1 MARVVTGVDIGL
13 RTAKFLRGRWKG
25 NTLEVLDFAATPV
38 RSDEIAQG
46 WAAAEPGFKPLNARV
61 GLTGRDL

>member
-25 NTLEVLDFAATPV
+25 NTLEVLDFAATPDVETPALGQLIGV
-38 RSDEIAQG
+38 R
-46 WAAAEPGFKPLNARV
+46 PLRYQV
-61 GLTGRDL
+61 YPQKVP